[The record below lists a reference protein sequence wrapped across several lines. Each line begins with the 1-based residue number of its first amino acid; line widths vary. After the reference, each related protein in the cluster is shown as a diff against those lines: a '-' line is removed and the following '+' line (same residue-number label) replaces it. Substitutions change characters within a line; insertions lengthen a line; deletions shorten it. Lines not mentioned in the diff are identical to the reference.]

1 MSETSNKFVFSI
13 KFILTAIVAITVFI
27 AVVLMVLDNTPL
39 LNTDAQMV
47 VMNNIKLGEG
57 NLGGFDAVLAGL
69 ILSVLPIFLIVVFT
83 MTGAMILLGLV
94 FVFGSI
100 ILALA
105 LPIGIMGLPLLLII
119 GLVWLIMRNKKQDS

>member
-1 MSETSNKFVFSI
+1 MSEKSNKLIFSI

-27 AVVLMVLDNTPL
+27 AVVLMILDTPL
-39 LNTDAQMV
+39 LNTNAQMV

-83 MTGAMILLGLV
+83 MTSAMILLGLL
-94 FVFGSI
+94 FVLGSI
-100 ILALA
+100 ILALV